1 MNLLRYLFR
10 QSRPLVF
17 ITLVTSMLGGL
28 SSAALMGVIGRSIGG
43 TAAASTLAWQFFGL
57 CAAYMV
63 LKYCSEVALL
73 HMTQTATCRLRTML
87 SRKVLA
93 TSQEKL
99 DAIGKA
105 GVLVILTRDIDI
117 FVQFYQ
123 NLPLVCGDAV
133 IVVACIAYMAWL
145 SWQICAAF
153 AVFLVVGLA
162 AYHFAER
169 APLAQLA
176 KTRERID
183 AIYQH
188 FRGLIHGSKEL
199 QLNTNRGE
207 MFISQVMEPDL
218 QYYRRMFTKSMVGYA
233 MIVNVGAIQ
242 FYLVIGL
249 LLFVVPQWC
258 PQNGGTLLTVTL
270 ILLYLIRPITMIA
283 TALPML
289 RHASI
294 ALKKIEQLDTSLAA
308 PEPQRGGV
316 DPFATAAAAAP
327 LSLELRDVV
336 HHYAGPTDDSR
347 FQLGPIDLTVR
358 QGEILFIVGGNGSG
372 KTTLGLV
379 MLGLYEP
386 ESGTI
391 ALNGVAVNAANRTQY
406 RQYFSAVLSDF
417 HVFEQ
422 LLGDDRQTLSERAT
436 YYIDVLAMS
445 HKVKIIDGK
454 FSTVDLSSGQRKRLA
469 LVWSYLEDRP
479 IYLFDEWA
487 ADQDPAFKR
496 VFYTELLPELKAR
509 GKTVLIITHDD
520 AYFSYADRIVRL
532 EDGRLRQI
540 DVPRRVEPAVPAV
553 AHSLSMGDA

>member
-1 MNLLRYLFR
+1 MNLIRYLFR
-10 QSRPLVF
+10 QSRPLMF
-17 ITLVTSMLGGL
+17 ATLITSVLGGL
-28 SSAALMGVIGRSIGG
+28 SSAALMWVIGRSISG
-43 TAAASTLAWQFFGL
+43 TAPAATLAWQFFGL
-57 CAAYMV
+57 CLAYMV

-73 HMTQTATCRLRTML
+73 HLTQIATRQLRTML

-93 TSQEKL
+93 TSPAKL
-99 DAIGKA
+99 DALGKP
-105 GVLVILTRDIDI
+105 GVLLILTRDIDI

-123 NLPLVCGDAV
+123 NLPLVCGDGV
-133 IVVACIAYMAWL
+133 IVAACFGYMAWL
-145 SWQICAAF
+145 SWEICAAF
-153 AVFLVVGLA
+153 ALFLVGGLL

-169 APLAQLA
+169 VPLAQLA
-176 KTRERID
+176 KSREKMNFIFE
-183 AIYQH
+183 H
-188 FRGLIHGSKEL
+188 FRSLINGSKEL
-199 QLNTNRGE
+199 QLNTRRGE
-207 MFISQVMEPDL
+207 MFIDQVLTPDL
-218 QYYRRMFTKSMVGYA
+218 EHYRRMHTKGMVGYA
-233 MIVNVGAIQ
+233 MIVNIGATQ

-249 LLFVVPQWC
+249 LLFVVPQLWA
-258 PQNGGTLLTVTL
+258 QNAGTLLTVTL
-270 ILLYLIRPITMIA
+270 ILLYLIRPVTMIA
-283 TALPML
+283 SALPML

-294 ALKKIEQLDTSLAA
+294 ALRKIEQLDTTLTT
-308 PEPQRGGV
+308 PEPQHDMV
-316 DPFATAAAAAP
+316 DPFVSTSP
-327 LSLELRDVV
+327 LRLELRGIV
-336 HHYAGPTDDSR
+336 HHYPGSTDDSR
-347 FQLGPIDLTVR
+347 FTLGPVDLTVR

-391 ALNGVAVNAANRTQY
+391 ALNGVAVDEANRIQY

-422 LLGDDRQTLSERAT
+422 LLGDDRQALSERAT

-454 FSTVDLSSGQRKRLA
+454 FSTIDLSSGQRKRLA

-520 AYFSYADRIVRL
+520 AYFSFADRIVRL
-532 EDGRLRQI
+532 EDGRLRQL
-540 DVPRRVEPAVPAV
+540 AVPERV
-553 AHSLSMGDA
+553 

>member
-1 MNLLRYLFR
+1 MNLIRYLFR
-10 QSRPLVF
+10 QSRPLMF
-17 ITLVTSMLGGL
+17 ATLITSVLGGL
-28 SSAALMGVIGRSIGG
+28 SSAALMWVIGRSISG
-43 TAAASTLAWQFFGL
+43 AAPAATLAWQFFGL
-57 CAAYMV
+57 CLAYMV

-73 HMTQTATCRLRTML
+73 HLTQTATSQLRAML

-93 TSQEKL
+93 TSPAKL
-99 DAIGKA
+99 DEVGKP
-105 GVLVILTRDIDI
+105 GVLLILTRDIDI

-123 NLPLVCGDAV
+123 NMPLVCGDAV
-133 IVVACIAYMAWL
+133 IVVACLGYMAWM
-145 SWQICAAF
+145 SWEICAAF
-153 AVFLVVGLA
+153 AVFLTAGLLT
-162 AYHFAER
+162 YHFAER
-169 APLAQLA
+169 MPLAQLA
-176 KTRERID
+176 KSREKMNS
-183 AIYQH
+183 IYEH
-188 FRGLIHGSKEL
+188 FRSLIHGSKEL
-199 QLNTNRGE
+199 QLNTRRGE
-207 MFISQVMEPDL
+207 MFIDQVLKPEL
-218 QYYRRMFTKSMVGYA
+218 EHYRRMFTRGMVGYA
-233 MIVNVGAIQ
+233 LIANVGAAQ

-249 LLFVVPQWC
+249 LLFVVPQIWA
-258 PQNGGTLLTVTL
+258 QNSGTLLTVTL
-270 ILLYLIRPITMIA
+270 ILLYLIRPVTMIA

-294 ALKKIEQLDTSLAA
+294 ALKKIEQLDTTLTS
-308 PEPQRGGV
+308 PEPPPHDAV
-316 DPFATAAAAAP
+316 DPFDSPSP
-327 LSLELRDVV
+327 LRLELRGIV
-336 HHYAGPTDDSR
+336 HHYPGPTDDSR
-347 FQLGPIDLTVR
+347 FTLGPVDLTVR

-391 ALNGVAVNAANRTQY
+391 ALNGVAVDEANRSQY

-422 LLGDDRQTLSERAT
+422 LLGDDRQALSERAT
-436 YYIDVLAMS
+436 YYIDVLGMS

-454 FSTVDLSSGQRKRLA
+454 FSTIDLSSGQRKRLA

-520 AYFSYADRIVRL
+520 AYFSFADRIVRL
-532 EDGRLRQI
+532 EDGHLRQL
-540 DVPRRVEPAVPAV
+540 AVPERV
-553 AHSLSMGDA
+553 